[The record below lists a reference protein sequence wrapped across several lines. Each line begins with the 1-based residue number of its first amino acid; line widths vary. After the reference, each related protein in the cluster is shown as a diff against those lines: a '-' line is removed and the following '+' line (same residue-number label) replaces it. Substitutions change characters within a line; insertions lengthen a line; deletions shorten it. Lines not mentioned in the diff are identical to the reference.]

1 MNAVMGRRI
10 HKRVAQAQL
19 QREFRAGLL
28 DWFRDMLVSSATIS
42 PEDLQLMLLCD
53 GPEDIVKAIFSHY
66 ETRSLELSEAGQAIL
81 LEL

>member
-1 MNAVMGRRI
+1 M
-10 HKRVAQAQL
+10 
-19 QREFRAGLL
+19 F
-28 DWFRDMLVSSATIS
+28 VSSATIS